1 MKKPFLLGIFIAAV
15 SATGNAEELTF
26 GTEPNYPPFEVT
38 TEKGELIGFDID
50 IAQAICKE
58 IQATCHFKTQPFDA
72 LIPSL
77 KAKRFDAAMSAID
90 ITPSREKQILFTDP
104 YYDSSASYVA
114 LKGKG
119 NLATAKNIGVQ
130 NGSTFQQY
138 TVAETPQYSPKSY
151 VNLQDAILDLQNGRI
166 DIVLSDTALLADMM
180 TKEPNIEFIGEK
192 VTNEKYFGR
201 GVGIAL
207 NKSNKALQERLNQG
221 LKAIKEKGEY
231 QKIYDKWMKK

>member
-1 MKKPFLLGIFIAAV
+1 MKKQLLLGILIGMGMAA
-15 SATGNAEELTF
+15 NAEELTF
-26 GTEPNYPPFEVT
+26 GTEPSYPPFEAT
-38 TEKGELIGFDID
+38 TEKGELVGFDID

-90 ITPSREKQILFTDP
+90 ITPAREKQVLFSDP
-104 YYDSSASYVA
+104 YYDSSASYIA

-119 NLATAKNIGVQ
+119 NLTTAKNIGVQ

-138 TVAETPQYSPKSY
+138 TVTETPQYTPKSY
-151 VNLQDAILDLQNGRI
+151 VNLQDAVLDLQNGRI
-166 DIVLSDTALLADMM
+166 DIVLSDTALLADIIA
-180 TKEPNIEFIGEK
+180 KEPNLEFVGEK
-192 VTNEKYFGR
+192 VMNAKYFGS

-207 NKSNKALQERLNQG
+207 HKSNKALQERLNQG
-221 LKAIKEKGEY
+221 LKIIKENGEY